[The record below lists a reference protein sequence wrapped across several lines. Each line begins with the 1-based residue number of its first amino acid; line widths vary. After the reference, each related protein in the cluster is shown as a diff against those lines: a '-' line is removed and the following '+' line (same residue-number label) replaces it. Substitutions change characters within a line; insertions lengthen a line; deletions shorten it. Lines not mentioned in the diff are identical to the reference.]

1 MFKKYNKYIILI
13 LITFFVFTQSTI
25 VENMENKNI
34 TNDIKK
40 IENKIKTIKEKKRKC
55 YINNDCQV
63 KKLEIESAAKELNND
78 IVNFANNIKTLNG
91 SILSQHNIFNL
102 KISENNELK
111 KKNEKILKRI
121 KELEAK
127 EDSSYGMIETYKKK
141 YYSTIVE
148 LVMIIVCVLYL
159 MFLLFM
165 ELSKNNK

>member
-13 LITFFVFTQSTI
+13 LISFFVFTQSTI
-25 VENMENKNI
+25 VENMENTNI
-34 TNDIKK
+34 SEDIRK
-40 IENKIKTIKEKKRKC
+40 IENKINNIKEKKRKC
-55 YINNDCQV
+55 YINNNCSV

-78 IVNFANNIKTLNG
+78 IVNFANNIKTLNS
-91 SILSQHNIFNL
+91 SILSQHKIFNL
-102 KISENNELK
+102 KINENNELK
-111 KKNEKILKRI
+111 EKNKEILERI

-148 LVMIIVCVLYL
+148 LVMIILCVLYL